1 MAIEQ
6 PASVFVADGDYFVPT
21 GLSRGPW
28 DENAQHGGAPAAL
41 LAHVAET
48 VVDDPAFC
56 LARLTFELTRPVPI
70 APLKVQV
77 ESGRGRSVRRLNFVI
92 EHDGAPVARATALL
106 LREAPLDVPEA
117 ADVQLEPGPE
127 EAQGRYGASGLSRG
141 ESFGSQAMDVRVA
154 RGSSGEPGPGAAW
167 FRLRVPLIDDAP
179 TTPAMRAMAAAD
191 FGNGIS
197 WILPAKDFLFANT
210 DLTVYL
216 HRPPVGE
223 WIGLDSETIV
233 QPSGVGL
240 ASSTL
245 YDVQGRIGMAH
256 QNLLIRQR

>member
-1 MAIEQ
+1 MQAEK
-6 PASVFVADGDYFVPT
+6 PASVFVRDGDYFVPT

-28 DENAQHGGAPAAL
+28 DEHAQHGGAPAAL

-48 VVDDPAFC
+48 TVGDPAFF

-70 APLKVQV
+70 APLKIQV

-106 LREAPLDVPEA
+106 LRESPLEVPEA
-117 ADVQLEPGPE
+117 ANVEPEPGPN
-127 EAQGRYGASGLSRG
+127 EARGRFGSSGLSSG
-141 ESFGSQAMDVRVA
+141 ESFGSQAMEVRVA
-154 RGSSGEPGPGAAW
+154 RGDSGEPGPGAAW
-167 FRLRVPLIDDAP
+167 FRLRVPVVDDAP

-197 WILPAKDFLFANT
+197 WILPARDFLFANT

-216 HRPPVGE
+216 HRPPAGE
-223 WIGLDSETIV
+223 WIGLDSETIA

-240 ASSTL
+240 STSTL
-245 YDVQGRIGMAH
+245 YDGQGRIGMAH